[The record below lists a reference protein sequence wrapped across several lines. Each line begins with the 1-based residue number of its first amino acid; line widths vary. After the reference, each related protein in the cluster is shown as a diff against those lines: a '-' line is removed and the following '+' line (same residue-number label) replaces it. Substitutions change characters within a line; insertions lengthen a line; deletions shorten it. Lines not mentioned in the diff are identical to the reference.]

1 MKENIKA
8 IALKNFMYNLK
19 TIKKGEVFE
28 CDYDFFNY
36 LYNISTNMKMI
47 DYFQEEVQEH
57 KEEIKEVKQT
67 KTRKTNK

>member
-28 CDYDFFNY
+28 CDYNFFNY

-47 DYFQEEVQEH
+47 DYF
-57 KEEIKEVKQT
+57 KEEIKEEVKEVKQT